1 MSVKRI
7 VQFTC
12 DPCGKV
18 KDVDIGGLPPLGW
31 TGWTIEP
38 ETEYVRCPDCEASYE
53 KWLQSR
59 KAVANG

>member
-18 KDVDIGGLPPLGW
+18 EDVDIGGLPPVGW
-31 TGWTIEP
+31 TEEP
-38 ETEYVRCPDCEASYE
+38 ETGYVRCPDCEASYE
-53 KWLQSR
+53 KWLWSR
-59 KAVANG
+59 KCQAVANG